1 MFTGDEFR
9 DGLPTIEKVL
19 RKTDVK
25 AAFFVTG
32 IFLENN
38 KSKDILRKMIKA
50 GHYIGP
56 HSDQHLL
63 YAPWEKRDSL
73 LVSKEEFVK
82 DLETNASKLR
92 DLGMQDISMFIPPY
106 EWYNKEIVDWSNEI
120 GFEVFNFTPGIRT
133 PADYTYPQMGNRYLS
148 SEKIINQLY
157 DFEEKNSLNGAIL
170 LIHIGTDARRSDKLY
185 KKLEQ
190 IIRDLQNKK
199 YKFVSLNKI

>member
-1 MFTGDEFR
+1 VFTGDEFR

-32 IFLENN
+32 IFLEDN

-170 LIHIGTDARRSDKLY
+170 LIHIGTDARRSDKFY

-190 IIRDLQNKK
+190 IIKDLQNKK

>member
-32 IFLENN
+32 IFLEDN

-170 LIHIGTDARRSDKLY
+170 LIHIGTDARRSDKFY

-190 IIRDLQNKK
+190 IIKDLQNKK